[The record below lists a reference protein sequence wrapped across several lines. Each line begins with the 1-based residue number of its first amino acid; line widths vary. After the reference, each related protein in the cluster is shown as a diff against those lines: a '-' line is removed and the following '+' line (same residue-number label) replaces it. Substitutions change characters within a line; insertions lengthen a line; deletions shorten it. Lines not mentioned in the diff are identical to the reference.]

1 MIKYRG
7 STETNHDNYTMP
19 RIQLFVEPSLLPFSA
34 SHMTWFYVHTLAIL
48 SCPNIMG
55 PGLCARGT
63 QPMCNYKYFISP
75 QGMSSHS
82 LPVGKTFFYPA
93 LSVAGNFLS
102 LLMPRSLVVCSK
114 HCLHPSSSPLPVLH
128 TFFFFSYR
136 YLYFS
141 YLYSQL

>member
-34 SHMTWFYVHTLAIL
+34 SHVTWFYVHTLAIL

-82 LPVGKTFFYPA
+82 LPIGRTFFYPA
-93 LSVAGNFLS
+93 FSIAGNFLS
-102 LLMPRSLVVCSK
+102 LLMPRFLLLSHWAWRQLFSTCMVDIMGRY
-114 HCLHPSSSPLPVLH
+114 VLNRENPN
-128 TFFFFSYR
+128 SI
-136 YLYFS
+136 
-141 YLYSQL
+141 